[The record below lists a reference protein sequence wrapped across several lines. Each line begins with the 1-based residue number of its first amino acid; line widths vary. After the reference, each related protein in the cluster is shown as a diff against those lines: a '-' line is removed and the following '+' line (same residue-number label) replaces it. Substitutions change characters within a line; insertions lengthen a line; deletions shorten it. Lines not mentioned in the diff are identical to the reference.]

1 MWGMPFNLMNE
12 EAGKKIGSVLDK
24 VMDVDGKAIAVEQA
38 RFLRVRIEIPLD
50 KPL

>member
-38 RFLRVRIEIPLD
+38 HFLRVRIEIPLD